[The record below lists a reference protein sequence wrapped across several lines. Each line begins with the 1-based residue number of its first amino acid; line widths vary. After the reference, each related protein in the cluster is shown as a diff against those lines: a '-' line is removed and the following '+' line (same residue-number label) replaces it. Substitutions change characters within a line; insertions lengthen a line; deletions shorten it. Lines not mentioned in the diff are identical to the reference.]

1 MRLLFIL
8 TGFVAL
14 GMIFWSALG
23 FLMGLPSFPGTL
35 PFSLLAVLLFLGTGF
50 LKNSLERRKFKDF
63 LESNERDPEVQS
75 KLKKERVEP
84 GDKTGRARVKAE
96 YKDRNTGVNWT
107 GASVHGA
114 VPHRKKRRT
123 FLSRNS

>member
-1 MRLLFIL
+1 MRILFIFS
-8 TGFVAL
+8 GFVAL

-23 FLMGLPSFPGTL
+23 FLMGLPSFPKIL
-35 PFSLLAVLLFLGTGF
+35 PLSLVAVLLFLGTGF
-50 LKNSLERRKFKDF
+50 LKNALERRKFKDF
-63 LESNERDPEVQS
+63 LESKKRDPDIQA
-75 KLKKERVEP
+75 KLKKESIEP
-84 GDKTGRARVKAE
+84 GDKTGRANVKAE